1 MSVPGSDVDLE
12 DAQTGHP
19 ATAPLDE
26 LEPDG
31 PDAGRSQLG
40 FPLVRVTNMGR
51 LVTVDLSPSDD
62 GDRYLFSYRSRQ
74 VGELRRL
81 ATDGDG
87 PVEWRLA
94 LPNRPEVALASHPS
108 VPPIAPALF
117 FVDGAL
123 ASSTVDL

>member
-12 DAQTGHP
+12 DSQTGQP
-19 ATAPLDE
+19 ATAPIDD

-31 PDAGRSQLG
+31 PDAGRSSLG

-51 LVTVDLSPSDD
+51 LVTVDVKD
-62 GDRYLFSYRSRQ
+62 DRYLFSYRGKN
-74 VGELRRL
+74 VAELRRL
-81 ATDGDG
+81 PGEGTV

-123 ASSTVDL
+123 ESSTLDF